1 MAGSLWKALAE
12 DNRRRI
18 LLLLREHEMYP
29 TEIAKHF
36 DTTLAAVSTN
46 LRILK
51 DADLIKETREGQKKR
66 YSINPKTSMEIKD
79 FFDRMW
85 GHSLEDLKEF
95 VEEKSNEGKGKGKE
109 MNDKDYDIIRKEIVI
124 NASVDKVYSAL
135 IDPEQLTQWFP
146 NIATLEPWTGGKIFF
161 RFSKEVTKERKDHDV
176 IGTIISII
184 PNKESIL
191 YLELYNKT

>member
-66 YSINPKTSMEIKD
+66 YSINPKTTMEIKD
-79 FFDRMW
+79 FFDKMW
-85 GHSLEDLKEF
+85 GQSLEDLKVL
-95 VEEKSNEGKGKGKE
+95 VEEKSNKE
-109 MNDKDYDIIRKEIVI
+109 
-124 NASVDKVYSAL
+124 
-135 IDPEQLTQWFP
+135 
-146 NIATLEPWTGGKIFF
+146 
-161 RFSKEVTKERKDHDV
+161 KERKR
-176 IGTIISII
+176 
-184 PNKESIL
+184 NE
-191 YLELYNKT
+191 